1 MIRYACNIVVCF
13 KNCRLVIKLIIIPLH
28 LTVKGSVIVGT
39 FAKCTFFL
47 MLLGLCL
54 HYLTIYQ
61 SF

>member
-1 MIRYACNIVVCF
+1 MIRYASKNVVCL
-13 KNCRLVIKLIIIPLH
+13 KNCRLVNKLIIVPLH
-28 LTVKGSVIVGT
+28 STVKGCVIVDT
-39 FAKCTFFL
+39 SAKCTFVL